1 MKRIIILLL
10 CCGVLISVVGC
21 GGNTAPPPTESPPTM
36 VSETAITE
44 NPLETIPPVTAV
56 KPTEKDPVTTE
67 REEQVTEPTVVATE
81 PTTTRPTEETTTTTS
96 AVGEKSTSPIEE
108 TVPST
113 TPQLTEE
120 ETTETEP
127 HKNELKAETE
137 SPKED
142 NFDRAVNDYSL
153 PPYEI
158 LTIGAR
164 QKAINQQ
171 KEKQKRNITVL
182 KVLCWGILPLVC
194 LALVLLD
201 AFGIYTFSTLRLV
214 AIGAGAVIT
223 LIPCFKE
230 IKIGEISLKNQIEK
244 QKEETKHDV

>member
-1 MKRIIILLL
+1 MMIEMKS
-10 CCGVLISVVGC
+10 CGER
-21 GGNTAPPPTESPPTM
+21 TQ
-36 VSETAITE
+36 
-44 NPLETIPPVTAV
+44 TAV
-56 KPTEKDPVTTE
+56 RQLAFDSLKRYYNKN
-67 REEQVTEPTVVATE
+67 A
-81 PTTTRPTEETTTTTS
+81 
-96 AVGEKSTSPIEE
+96 SPIKAVAAILDREKKKLE
-108 TVPST
+108 FIDY
-113 TPQLTEE
+113 TE
-120 ETTETEP
+120 
-127 HKNELKAETE
+127 AV
-137 SPKED
+137 KED

>member
-1 MKRIIILLL
+1 MAKVTRDLLEYESIVMDELLAHGYPKESIVLEGQVDTRRFVDFIINDIDTGLPMMMIEMKS
-10 CCGVLISVVGC
+10 CGER
-21 GGNTAPPPTESPPTM
+21 TQ
-36 VSETAITE
+36 
-44 NPLETIPPVTAV
+44 TAV
-56 KPTEKDPVTTE
+56 RQLAFDSLKRYYNKN
-67 REEQVTEPTVVATE
+67 A
-81 PTTTRPTEETTTTTS
+81 
-96 AVGEKSTSPIEE
+96 SPIKAVAAILDREKKKLE
-108 TVPST
+108 FIDY
-113 TPQLTEE
+113 TE
-120 ETTETEP
+120 
-127 HKNELKAETE
+127 AV
-137 SPKED
+137 KED

>member
-1 MKRIIILLL
+1 MAKVTRDLLEYESIVMDELLAHGYPKESIVLEGQVDTRRFVDFIINDIDTGLPMMMIEMKS
-10 CCGVLISVVGC
+10 CGER
-21 GGNTAPPPTESPPTM
+21 TQ
-36 VSETAITE
+36 
-44 NPLETIPPVTAV
+44 TAV
-56 KPTEKDPVTTE
+56 RQLAFDSLKRYYNKNALPIKAVAAILDREKKKLEFIDYTE
-67 REEQVTEPTVVATE
+67 
-81 PTTTRPTEETTTTTS
+81 
-96 AVGEKSTSPIEE
+96 AV
-108 TVPST
+108 
-113 TPQLTEE
+113 
-120 ETTETEP
+120 
-127 HKNELKAETE
+127 
-137 SPKED
+137 KED

>member
-1 MKRIIILLL
+1 MAKVTRDLLEYESIVMDELLAHGYPKESIVLEGQVDTRRFVDFIINDIDTGLPMMMIEMKS
-10 CCGVLISVVGC
+10 CGER
-21 GGNTAPPPTESPPTM
+21 TQ
-36 VSETAITE
+36 
-44 NPLETIPPVTAV
+44 TAV
-56 KPTEKDPVTTE
+56 RQLAFDSLKRYYNKN
-67 REEQVTEPTVVATE
+67 A
-81 PTTTRPTEETTTTTS
+81 
-96 AVGEKSTSPIEE
+96 SPIKAVAAILDREKKKLE
-108 TVPST
+108 FIDY
-113 TPQLTEE
+113 TE
-120 ETTETEP
+120 
-127 HKNELKAETE
+127 AV
-137 SPKED
+137 KED

-153 PPYEI
+153 PPYDI

-201 AFGIYTFSTLRLV
+201 AFGIYTFSTLRLI

>member
-1 MKRIIILLL
+1 MAKVTRDLLEYESIVMDELLAHGYPKESIVLEGQVDARRFVDFIINDIDTGLPMMMIEMKS
-10 CCGVLISVVGC
+10 CGER
-21 GGNTAPPPTESPPTM
+21 TQ
-36 VSETAITE
+36 
-44 NPLETIPPVTAV
+44 TAV
-56 KPTEKDPVTTE
+56 RQLAFDSLKRYYNKN
-67 REEQVTEPTVVATE
+67 A
-81 PTTTRPTEETTTTTS
+81 
-96 AVGEKSTSPIEE
+96 SPIKAVAAILDREKKKLE
-108 TVPST
+108 FIDY
-113 TPQLTEE
+113 TE
-120 ETTETEP
+120 
-127 HKNELKAETE
+127 AV
-137 SPKED
+137 KED

>member
-1 MKRIIILLL
+1 MDTQKKVSLEGQVDTRRFVDFIINDIDTGLPMMMIEMKS
-10 CCGVLISVVGC
+10 CGER
-21 GGNTAPPPTESPPTM
+21 TQ
-36 VSETAITE
+36 
-44 NPLETIPPVTAV
+44 TAV
-56 KPTEKDPVTTE
+56 RQLAFDSLKRYYNKN
-67 REEQVTEPTVVATE
+67 A
-81 PTTTRPTEETTTTTS
+81 
-96 AVGEKSTSPIEE
+96 SPIKAVAAILDREKKKLE
-108 TVPST
+108 FIDY
-113 TPQLTEE
+113 TE
-120 ETTETEP
+120 
-127 HKNELKAETE
+127 AV
-137 SPKED
+137 KED

-153 PPYEI
+153 PPYDI

-201 AFGIYTFSTLRLV
+201 AFGIYTFSTLRLI